1 MIWRHLRFTRC
12 WRPRCLAFGSS
23 FFQGT
28 SNVTTNRSPLLWYR
42 GSKRAAVLRQAIE
55 VVLFIGAAALASY
68 LVLQPR

>member
-1 MIWRHLRFTRC
+1 
-12 WRPRCLAFGSS
+12 
-23 FFQGT
+23 
-28 SNVTTNRSPLLWYR
+28 VTTNRSPLLWYR